1 MSEEYVAAEAVEA
14 PAAPATTEVVAETP
28 AVEEQAEKPEQKPER
43 VFTQRELDKIIHAR
57 LTKAENA
64 WERRNRE
71 MVETVL
77 RNQPANTQREQA
89 AQVPEGAPDPMK
101 YQNYSDYVRDMARYE
116 ARQEQEKFFSSMQA
130 QREQE
135 TAQERVQT
143 LQHNFRTQMEQAQ
156 AEYEDFEEV
165 ALNPD
170 VTITAPMAEVIASSE
185 IGAKL
190 AYHLGK
196 NPTEALRI
204 ARMSPIAA
212 ARELGKIEAKL
223 TAAAPTALSK
233 APAPIA
239 PVGGKAKASENP
251 DNMSMEDWVKWREK
265 QLKR

>member
-130 QREQE
+130 QREQVDL
-135 TAQERVQT
+135 AQPLVVMAVQAHH
-143 LQHNFRTQMEQAQ
+143 LQFLVHQLIILAVVV
-156 AEYEDFEEV
+156 D
-165 ALNPD
+165 LD
-170 VTITAPMAEVIASSE
+170 ITVQVQLLVVLVVLEAEVLDRVHMA
-185 IGAKL
+185 
-190 AYHLGK
+190 
-196 NPTEALRI
+196 
-204 ARMSPIAA
+204 
-212 ARELGKIEAKL
+212 
-223 TAAAPTALSK
+223 
-233 APAPIA
+233 
-239 PVGGKAKASENP
+239 
-251 DNMSMEDWVKWREK
+251 
-265 QLKR
+265 